1 MPEPGRSS
9 SAWSTGPG
17 PSVARLAGRLALVTG
32 GSTGIGAA
40 VAAAFRHEGA
50 RVIRAARRPGP
61 AEGSDVPI
69 AVDLAADHGPDDL
82 ARQVLEIGVP
92 DLIVSSAGG
101 FLLAP
106 FADTSLGDLD
116 ELYRV
121 NLRAPFELARRLLP
135 PMKSRGSGRHILIGS
150 VADHRAFSGNA
161 AYSATKFGLRG
172 WHEVLEEEYRGT
184 GVLCSLVSPGPV
196 DTPLWD
202 PFDPDHR
209 DDLPSRAVMLKPAD
223 VAEAVV
229 WIATRPPHI
238 SVSVLRLGP
247 G

>member
-1 MPEPGRSS
+1 MG
-9 SAWSTGPG
+9 
-17 PSVARLAGRLALVTG
+17 RLAGCLALVTG

-40 VAAAFRHEGA
+40 VGAAIRAEGA
-50 RVIRAARRPGP
+50 TLIRASRRPGP
-61 AEGSDVPI
+61 SEDGDVPI
-69 AVDLAADHGPDDL
+69 AVDLASDRGPDDL
-82 ARQVLEIGVP
+82 ADRVLDIGVP
-92 DLIVSSAGG
+92 DLVVSSAGG
-101 FLLAP
+101 FLLEP
-106 FADTSLGDLD
+106 FADTTLGDLD

-135 PMKSRGSGRHILIGS
+135 AMKSRGRGRHILIGS
-150 VADHRAFSGNA
+150 IADHRAFPGNA

-209 DDLPSRAVMLKPAD
+209 DDLPSRVAMLRPAD

-229 WIATRPPHI
+229 WIATRPAHVGVGVI
-238 SVSVLRLGP
+238 RLGP
-247 G
+247 A

>member
-1 MPEPGRSS
+1 MG
-9 SAWSTGPG
+9 
-17 PSVARLAGRLALVTG
+17 RLAGRLALVTG

-40 VAAAFRHEGA
+40 VAAALRAEGA
-50 RVIRAARRPGP
+50 TVIRAARRPGP
-61 AEGSDVPI
+61 PEGNDVPI
-69 AVDLAADHGPDDL
+69 AVDLADDNGPDEL

-116 ELYRV
+116 QLYRV

-135 PMKSRGSGRHILIGS
+135 PMKARGRGRHILIGS
-150 VADHRAFSGNA
+150 VADHRAFAGNA

-202 PFDPDHR
+202 PFDPDGR
-209 DDLPSRAVMLKPAD
+209 DDLPSRAAMLKPAD
-223 VAEAVV
+223 VAEAVL
-229 WIATRPPHI
+229 WIATRPSH
-238 SVSVLRLGP
+238 VGVGVLRLGP
-247 G
+247 A

>member
-1 MPEPGRSS
+1 M
-9 SAWSTGPG
+9 T
-17 PSVARLAGRLALVTG
+17 RLNGTLALVTG

-40 VAAAFRHEGA
+40 VAGRLRAEGA
-50 RVIRAARRPGP
+50 TLIRASRRPG
-61 AEGSDVPI
+61 AALEGDIPI
-69 AVDLAADHGPDDL
+69 AVDLASNHGPDEL
-82 ARQVLEIGVP
+82 AERVLEIGVP

-101 FLLAP
+101 FLLES

-135 PMKSRGSGRHILIGS
+135 PMKSRGSGRHVLIGS
-150 VADHRAFSGNA
+150 VADHRAFPGNA

-209 DDLPSRAVMLKPAD
+209 DDLPSRVAMLRPED
-223 VAEAVV
+223 VAEAVH
-229 WIATRPPHI
+229 WIATRPPH
-238 SVSVLRLGP
+238 VAVGVLRIGP
-247 G
+247 A

>member
-1 MPEPGRSS
+1 MP
-9 SAWSTGPG
+9 
-17 PSVARLAGRLALVTG
+17 RLTGRLAVVTG

-40 VAAAFRHEGA
+40 VSALLRHEGA
-50 RVIRAARRPGP
+50 TVVRASRNPGP
-61 AEGSDVPI
+61 SEDGDIPI
-69 AVDLAADHGPDDL
+69 AVDLAADEGPDQL
-82 ARQVLEIGVP
+82 AAQVLAIGVP

-135 PMKSRGSGRHILIGS
+135 PMKSRGRGRHILIGS

-209 DDLPSRAVMLKPAD
+209 DDLPSRAVMLKPSD
-223 VAEAVV
+223 VAEAVL
-229 WIATRPPHI
+229 WIASRPAHVG
-238 SVSVLRLGP
+238 VSVLRIGP
-247 G
+247 A

>member
-1 MPEPGRSS
+1 MPEPGRSF

-17 PSVARLAGRLALVTG
+17 RSVARLAGRLALVTG

-61 AEGSDVPI
+61 AEGNDVPI

-150 VADHRAFSGNA
+150 VADHRAFAGNA

>member
-1 MPEPGRSS
+1 M
-9 SAWSTGPG
+9 
-17 PSVARLAGRLALVTG
+17 ARLAGRLALVTG

-61 AEGSDVPI
+61 AEGNDVPI

-150 VADHRAFSGNA
+150 VADHRAFAGNA